1 MARYVRPAHRTRSSS
16 LSSLRRSSARRPKP
30 PNPGPAGSS
39 TREPHLPSG
48 LLAHILLS
56 AFEDED
62 DAWTPKGSPQGPG
75 RKGRRH

>member
-30 PNPGPAGSS
+30 PRPSPEAPR
-39 TREPHLPSG
+39 TEPRLPLG

-62 DAWTPKGSPQGPG
+62 DAWTPEGSPQGPA